1 MHRLPYHI
9 NSISSV
15 LRSIV
20 FDSQRPGSIHHVSV
34 CEVDIEGEGADIY
47 LVNLT
52 TSSYDHAK
60 VCSLKLQ

>member
-1 MHRLPYHI
+1 MHIVVRLPYHI

-20 FDSQRPGSIHHVSV
+20 FDSQRPGSI
-34 CEVDIEGEGADIY
+34 IIY
-47 LVNLT
+47 LVNLK